1 MKKSLLVL
9 AALAALSMAFVSCGG
24 GAGGGDSKP
33 VNDDGPKAKVLT
45 FSNVYG
51 KVIWN
56 VADDWTTFAVEFDGV
71 PTAVQFCAEGDQTS
85 SENQL
90 WGDMYYVDCDS
101 ASLSVNFAD
110 ALTALQGK
118 GHNDTKVTK
127 AILGAKNDAAA
138 TAKIKSITVTK
149 ADGSKIEFPT
159 PDALDNGAL
168 N

>member
-9 AALAALSMAFVSCGG
+9 AALAALSMVFVSCGSK
-24 GAGGGDSKP
+24 GDGSTP
-33 VNDDGPKAKVLT
+33 TTPAEPKAKVLT